1 MEAWI
6 GDRLENTW
14 IGGHIDWRSHGSM
27 DRRQIGGHM
36 DWRSH
41 GSMDRRQIGEYMDGG
56 MRDMVEEKTLQLS
69 HDRH

>member
-6 GDRLENTW
+6 GDRLEDKW
-14 IGGHIDWRSHGSM
+14 IGGHMDWRSHGSMNRRQIGGHMDWRSHGSM

-41 GSMDRRQIGEYMDGG
+41 ELE
-56 MRDMVEEKTLQLS
+56 VT
-69 HDRH
+69 